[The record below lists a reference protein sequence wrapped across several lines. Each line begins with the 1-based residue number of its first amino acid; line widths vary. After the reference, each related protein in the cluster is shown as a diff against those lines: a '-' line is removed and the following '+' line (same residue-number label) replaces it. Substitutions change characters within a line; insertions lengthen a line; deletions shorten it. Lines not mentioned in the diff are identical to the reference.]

1 MRDEKPDRRAGLR
14 ATDTTSSTSSDSLP
28 TSQMD
33 REVTGMQAL
42 VETSAACELVI
53 NKKRITSD
61 ISRVELDQ
69 YLDNHHRLR
78 VRLRERG
85 KVSAES
91 DFSDPT
97 TYTGFLGKSLSLTI
111 KPEGGLVDPA
121 KELGFIGVVTKID
134 LQNSIDGLNTV
145 IIEAHSPTISMD
157 GGRHN
162 AFYHEQSATDIIGA
176 ILRNHP
182 VSLGKVDSSQ
192 GTLPFS
198 VQYRETDYEYVM
210 RLASSAGLFAH
221 YDGKEFRVTKAGT
234 VDVEDLV
241 WRETLGS
248 FTLGLGTAAAEFNTQ
263 VYNYEQKKTYTQDSK
278 SLPQQAALSEVSKI
292 SPDASKEIYP
302 DSGFSTSATVVA
314 DAQSLDQTLQL
325 DRSRSLG
332 RMITCR
338 GQSVIPKVAPGH
350 CVKIKGMNRL
360 DATYWVSSVRHVF
373 DESGKY
379 HNTFI
384 STPVDIAFP
393 QYRSARPS
401 ITNMQMAVVIDN
413 NDPEQM
419 GRIKVQF
426 PWCESGETP
435 WVRLMTLHAGQDRG
449 WVCLPEIGDE
459 VLVGYEQGSPD
470 HPIALGAL
478 YNKESSPPGDAVGD
492 INNVKMFITRTGNSI
507 VFKDTDGSEEVHLIT
522 KDGKNK
528 ITMKVGGPTV
538 IESEGA
544 INIKGE
550 GDITIEGANITLK
563 SDGKVEIKSGMDTKI
578 DASVN
583 LEAKAGAQL
592 QIKGTP
598 VTVKGT
604 PIQLN

>member
-1 MRDEKPDRRAGLR
+1 MPEENPNTAASQRASETS
-14 ATDTTSSTSSDSLP
+14 TDSVP
-28 TSQMD
+28 TGRME
-33 REVTGMQAL
+33 REIAGMQAL

-69 YLDNHHRLR
+69 YVDDHHRLR

-111 KPEGGLVDPA
+111 KPEGGLVDAA
-121 KELGFIGVVTKID
+121 KELGFIGIVTKID
-134 LQNSIDGLNTV
+134 LQNSIDGINTV
-145 IIEAHSPTISMD
+145 VIEAHSPTIAMD
-157 GGRHN
+157 GSRIN

-192 GTLPFS
+192 GTLIFS

-210 RLASSAGLFAH
+210 RLASEAGLFAH

-234 VDVEDLV
+234 ADVEELL
-241 WRETLGS
+241 WRQTLGA
-248 FTLGLGTAAAEFNTQ
+248 FTLGLGTAAAEFNSQ
-263 VYNYEQKKTYTQDSK
+263 IYNYAQQKTYTQDSK
-278 SLPQQAALSEVSKI
+278 SLSQQAALSEVSKI

-302 DSGFSTSATVVA
+302 ASGFSPTVKAVD
-314 DAQSLDQTLQL
+314 DAQSLDQALQR
-325 DRSRSLG
+325 DRNRSLG

-360 DATYWVSSVRHVF
+360 DATYWVLAVRHVF

-379 HNTFI
+379 HNAF
-384 STPVDIAFP
+384 SCTPVDIAFP
-393 QYRSARPS
+393 QYRSARPTV
-401 ITNMQMAVVIDN
+401 TNMQMAIVVDN
-413 NDPEQM
+413 NDPDKL

-426 PWCESGETP
+426 PWCESAETP
-435 WVRLMTLHAGQDRG
+435 WVRLMSLHAGPSRG
-449 WVCLPEIGDE
+449 WISLPEIGDE

-478 YNKESSPPGDAVGD
+478 YNMGSTPPGDAVD
-492 INNVKMFITRTGNSI
+492 DVNNVKMFITRTGNSL
-507 VFKDTDGSEEVHLIT
+507 VFKDTDGSEEVQLIT

-544 INIKGE
+544 INIKGG

-563 SDGKVEIKSGMDTKI
+563 SNGKIEMKSGTDTKI
-578 DASVN
+578 EASTN
-583 LEAKAGAQL
+583 LDAKAGVKL
-592 QIKGTP
+592 QIQG
-598 VTVKGT
+598 VTVAVKGT

>member
-1 MRDEKPDRRAGLR
+1 MPDEKPDRRAGQR
-14 ATDTTSSTSSDSLP
+14 ASETSSDTVP

-33 REVTGMQAL
+33 REIAGMQAL
-42 VETSAACELVI
+42 VETSAACVLVI

-69 YLDNHHRLR
+69 FVDNHHRLQ
-78 VRLRERG
+78 VQLRERG

-97 TYTGFLGKSLSLTI
+97 TYTDLLGKSLSLTI

-121 KELGFIGVVTKID
+121 RELGFIGVVTKID
-134 LQNSIDGLNTV
+134 LQNSIDGLNMV
-145 IIEAHSPTISMD
+145 VIEARSPTISMD

-162 AFYHEQSATDIIGA
+162 AFYHDQSASDIIGS

-182 VSLGKVDSSQ
+182 VSLGKTDSSQ
-192 GTLPFS
+192 GKLSFS

-210 RLASSAGLFAH
+210 RLAGAAGLFAH

-234 VDVEDLV
+234 ADVEELV
-241 WRETLGS
+241 WRETLGA
-248 FTLGLGTAAAEFNTQ
+248 FTLGLGTAAAEFNSQ

-278 SLPQQAALSEVSKI
+278 SLPQQAALSQVSKI

-302 DSGFSTSATVVA
+302 DSGFSTSVKAVA
-314 DAQSLDQTLQL
+314 DAQSLDQALQL
-325 DRSRSLG
+325 ERNRSLG

-338 GQSVIPKVAPGH
+338 GQSVVPRVAPGH
-350 CVKIKGMNRL
+350 CVKVKGMNRL
-360 DATYWVSSVRHVF
+360 DATYWVLAVRHVF

-379 HNTFI
+379 HNVFV

-393 QYRSARPS
+393 QYRSVRPL
-401 ITNMQMAVVIDN
+401 ITNMQMAVVVDN
-413 NDPEQM
+413 NDPEKL

-426 PWCESGETP
+426 PWCESDETP
-435 WVRLMTLHAGQDRG
+435 WVRLMTLHAGADRG
-449 WVCLPEIGDE
+449 WVSLPEIGDE

-470 HPIALGAL
+470 LPIVLGAV
-478 YNKESSPPGDAVGD
+478 YNKEDKPPADAVGD
-492 INNVKMFITRTGNSI
+492 VNNVKMFITRSGNSL

-522 KDGKNK
+522 KDGANK

-544 INIKGE
+544 INIKGG

-563 SDGKVEIKSGMDTKI
+563 SDGKIEMKSGMDTKI
-578 DASVN
+578 EASAN
-583 LEAKAGAQL
+583 LDTKAGAQL
-592 QIKGTP
+592 QIQGMT

>member
-1 MRDEKPDRRAGLR
+1 MSTEKPEKWTGSQASE
-14 ATDTTSSTSSDSLP
+14 SSTDSSP
-28 TSQMD
+28 TGRME
-33 REVTGMQAL
+33 REIAGMQAL
-42 VETSAACELVI
+42 VETSAGCELVI

-61 ISRVELDQ
+61 VSRVELDQ
-69 YLDNHHRLR
+69 FVDDHHRLR

-97 TYTGFLGKSLSLTI
+97 TYTDLLGKSLSLTI
-111 KPEGGLVDPA
+111 KPEGGLVDAA

-145 IIEAHSPTISMD
+145 VIEAHSPTISMD

-162 AFYHEQSATDIIGA
+162 AFYHDQRASDIIGA

-182 VSLGKVDSSQ
+182 VSLGKVDASQ
-192 GTLPFS
+192 GTLSFS

-210 RLASSAGLFAH
+210 RLAGAAGLFAH

-234 VDVEDLV
+234 TDVETLV
-241 WRETLGS
+241 WRETLGA
-248 FTLGLGTAAAEFNTQ
+248 FTLGLGTAAAEFNSQ
-263 VYNYEQKKTYTQDSK
+263 IYNYEQKKTYTQDSK
-278 SLPQQAALSEVSKI
+278 SIPQQAALSQVSKI
-292 SPDASKEIYP
+292 SPDASKEIYAE
-302 DSGFSTSATVVA
+302 SGFSTFVKEVG
-314 DAQSLDQTLQL
+314 DAQSLDQALQL
-325 DRSRSLG
+325 ERSRSLG

-338 GQSVIPKVAPGH
+338 GQSVIPSVAPGH
-350 CVKIKGMNRL
+350 CVKITGMNRI
-360 DATYWVSSVRHVF
+360 DATYWVLSIRHVF

-379 HNTFI
+379 HNAF
-384 STPVDIAFP
+384 SCSPVDIAFP
-393 QYRSARPS
+393 QYRSARPA
-401 ITNMQMAVVIDN
+401 ITNMQMAVVVDN
-413 NDPEQM
+413 NDPDKF

-426 PWCESGETP
+426 PWCESDETP
-435 WVRLMTLHAGQDRG
+435 WVRLLTPHAGPDRG

-478 YNKESSPPGDAVGD
+478 YNKESSPPGDAVD
-492 INNVKMFITRTGNSI
+492 DVNNVKMFITRTGNSL

-544 INIKGE
+544 INIKGG

-563 SDGKVEIKSGMDTKI
+563 SDGKIEMKSGMDTKI
-578 DASVN
+578 EASAN
-583 LEAKAGAQL
+583 LDTKAGAQL
-592 QIKGTP
+592 QIQGMT

>member
-1 MRDEKPDRRAGLR
+1 
-14 ATDTTSSTSSDSLP
+14 
-28 TSQMD
+28 MD
-33 REVTGMQAL
+33 REIAGAQAL
-42 VETSAACELVI
+42 IETSAACELVI

-69 YLDNHHRLR
+69 FVDNHHRLR

-85 KVSAES
+85 KVSTES

-97 TYTGFLGKSLSLTI
+97 TYTDFLGKSLSLTI

-157 GGRHN
+157 GSRHN
-162 AFYHEQSATDIIGA
+162 AFYHEQSASDIIGA
-176 ILRNHP
+176 ILRKHP
-182 VSLGKVDSSQ
+182 ISLGKVDSSQ
-192 GTLPFS
+192 GTLMFS

-210 RLASSAGLFAH
+210 RLAGGAGLFAH

-234 VDVEDLV
+234 VDVEELV
-241 WRETLGS
+241 WRETLGA
-248 FTLGLGTAAAEFNTQ
+248 FTLGLGTAPAEFNSQ

-278 SLPQQAALSEVSKI
+278 SLSQQAALSEVSKI

-302 DSGFSTSATVVA
+302 DSGFSTSAKAVA
-314 DAQSLDQTLQL
+314 DAQSLDQSLQV

-350 CVKIKGMNRL
+350 CVKVKGMNRL

-379 HNTFI
+379 HNAFVC
-384 STPVDIAFP
+384 TPVDIAFS
-393 QYRSARPS
+393 QYHSARPT
-401 ITNMQMAVVIDN
+401 ITNMQMAVVVDN
-413 NDPEQM
+413 NDPDNL

-426 PWCESGETP
+426 PWCESDETP
-435 WVRLMTLHAGQDRG
+435 WVRLLTLHAGKDRG
-449 WVCLPEIGDE
+449 WVCLPEVGDE

-544 INIKGE
+544 INIKGG
-550 GDITIEGANITLK
+550 GDITIEGANIKLK
-563 SDGKVEIKSGMDTKI
+563 TDGKIEMKSGMDTKI
-578 DASVN
+578 EASAN
-583 LEAKAGAQL
+583 LNTKAGAEL
-592 QIKGTP
+592 QIQGMT